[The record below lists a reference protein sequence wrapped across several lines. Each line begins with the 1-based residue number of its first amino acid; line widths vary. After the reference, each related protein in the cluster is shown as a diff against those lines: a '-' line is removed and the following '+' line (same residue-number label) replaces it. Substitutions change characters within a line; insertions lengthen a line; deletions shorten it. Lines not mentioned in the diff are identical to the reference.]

1 MRYEDFLDFLNHTGT
16 DPARLIFEDELT
28 KICNRRF
35 LRHYLANK
43 VPWNDPKECSLSL
56 IMADLDGFKK
66 LNDQFG
72 HQFGDQAL
80 IWFAAQLKEVAGDEG
95 LPIRNSGDEFMI
107 LLPNGT
113 KAAAREMAERLL
125 QRFREK
131 PLQDPNGK
139 VSLTLQLSVGIASV
153 PEDARDGKS
162 LIRKADTALYFAKQ
176 AGGNRLAVADEV
188 ELEQVFAKTALDQ
201 LDGAEVAGRRP
212 QLERVAD
219 ALERLSLGE
228 SRFLIAAGASGMGK
242 STFLETIRRG
252 LTQSN
257 LGRVAKV
264 RGRQEELYRPYYL
277 TTDILV
283 ALLNQRED
291 KGLAVFNDLSPEELA
306 YASKILPQ
314 LAQGDDQEPEQDES
328 LRRENIF
335 NTFLHLIAKALDSRP
350 LVLLIDDMHFA
361 DEATLNLIRVLMAR
375 REIPVLVCGASMD
388 PLQSTTEEQRVP
400 LERLLS
406 TQRDELGIEEIKLTP
421 LSPGDISEHMQAI
434 FPSIRVSKDFES
446 ELAQIVQG
454 NPLFLGEILRKLVL
468 DQKITLVGQQWIV
481 KKLDSDELPRSLE
494 EIVTQKIAA
503 LDDEGRQ
510 LLAHASVLGEDVSLS
525 ILAGSSE
532 RMESKVLEFL
542 DQAVDLGLLSSEF
555 ELNDETIRF
564 ISKRVLEVIYGTI
577 QTPDKQ
583 ELHERVGS
591 YQESLY
597 QKSLL
602 PSASILAYHFKRS
615 TRQEKARRYEQL
627 QLAQNG
633 FVFNAEEAIRYVGDD
648 ATDEAYAG
656 PPLTPASRVQLPSVL
671 RWMLTAVNNVK
682 LYPAESEAIRVSA
695 RQLKSAIEEV
705 LVQNE
710 FLNLHRGEQWLMVNG
725 EPMDIIGCEL
735 VAEGALGLL
744 RRLELKGIAFH
755 RGFTEDELLVLLEAF
770 GHTRPEEI
778 DERFWLR
785 YSREHRMLHINL
797 KQLRYTEVE
806 KRSEGGVADRRG
818 GREAVREAAKR
829 AARASAGETGFD
841 PEERAWIREVIR
853 GLLGVSRGIR
863 LYPLK
868 SKAISAAIEQ
878 LLQALREILGKRRVL
893 TLAAA
898 GEALLVNGVR
908 LGGPDVEKLAN
919 GFIGFVGSIKLS
931 GLTFLESISIRELEI
946 FIGALRQPPAVDE
959 GVEFW
964 KRLAAEEG
972 ISAIRFD
979 DSVYKVGE
987 APTLVAEVSEISD
1000 EELFEGLEE
1009 GDEEGLSSEESFAE
1023 LLATLPGQVD
1033 KLLLDE
1039 DSKELHQLIE
1049 QLFQGLDRRPVLSRK
1064 KAVDAYRASLKNLSL
1079 GFQHEFARV
1088 MTEPM
1093 LVAFAA
1099 EEHSDV
1105 FQEMAAVLHRMAGI
1119 SIQFSDYALACRIL
1133 SQLHGAHRLF
1143 EREKDPRTPV
1153 LAKLLDRKLE
1163 PGTQELLVEDLNSMD
1178 PVRQRAAARV
1188 LACVGRVAVPLLVDV
1203 VKGAKEGRARQIAG
1217 SLLAEV
1223 EEEAGE
1229 LLKQALVQESDVGQ
1243 RVRILDVID
1252 TVTRDVNAELARC
1265 LTDENPLVCQ
1275 AALRLAE
1282 RLNDRQVVEMLLEH
1296 ARGQETELATT
1307 VIRWFGK
1314 LKAKGVVQ
1322 EIVSIL
1328 NSTEE
1333 TERVVACCHALGQ
1346 SGDAAGVEALER
1358 ILTAR
1363 RFFPW
1368 QPKWSA
1374 EARAAAATALS
1385 KIPHPPAAEVLS
1397 AFVKDRDPSVRRI
1410 AQSGSEPRRFPP
1422 LPR

>member
-1 MRYEDFLDFLNHTGT
+1 M
-16 DPARLIFEDELT
+16 
-28 KICNRRF
+28 
-35 LRHYLANK
+35 
-43 VPWNDPKECSLSL
+43 
-56 IMADLDGFKK
+56 
-66 LNDQFG
+66 
-72 HQFGDQAL
+72 
-80 IWFAAQLKEVAGDEG
+80 
-95 LPIRNSGDEFMI
+95 
-107 LLPNGT
+107 
-113 KAAAREMAERLL
+113 
-125 QRFREK
+125 
-131 PLQDPNGK
+131 
-139 VSLTLQLSVGIASV
+139 
-153 PEDARDGKS
+153 
-162 LIRKADTALYFAKQ
+162 
-176 AGGNRLAVADEV
+176 
-188 ELEQVFAKTALDQ
+188 
-201 LDGAEVAGRRP
+201 
-212 QLERVAD
+212 
-219 ALERLSLGE
+219 
-228 SRFLIAAGASGMGK
+228 
-242 STFLETIRRG
+242 
-252 LTQSN
+252 
-257 LGRVAKV
+257 
-264 RGRQEELYRPYYL
+264 
-277 TTDILV
+277 
-283 ALLNQRED
+283 
-291 KGLAVFNDLSPEELA
+291 
-306 YASKILPQ
+306 
-314 LAQGDDQEPEQDES
+314 
-328 LRRENIF
+328 
-335 NTFLHLIAKALDSRP
+335 
-350 LVLLIDDMHFA
+350 
-361 DEATLNLIRVLMAR
+361 EA
-375 REIPVLVCGASMD
+375 
-388 PLQSTTEEQRVP
+388 
-400 LERLLS
+400 
-406 TQRDELGIEEIKLTP
+406 
-421 LSPGDISEHMQAI
+421 
-434 FPSIRVSKDFES
+434 
-446 ELAQIVQG
+446 
-454 NPLFLGEILRKLVL
+454 
-468 DQKITLVGQQWIV
+468 
-481 KKLDSDELPRSLE
+481 
-494 EIVTQKIAA
+494 
-503 LDDEGRQ
+503 
-510 LLAHASVLGEDVSLS
+510 
-525 ILAGSSE
+525 
-532 RMESKVLEFL
+532 KVLEFL

-627 QLAQNG
+627 QLAQNS
-633 FVFNAEEAIRYVGDD
+633 FVFNAEEAVHYSGDN
-648 ATDEAYAG
+648 ATDETYAG

-682 LYPAESEAIRVSA
+682 LYPAESEAIRVAA
-695 RQLKSAIEEV
+695 RQLKSAIEEI

-725 EPMDIIGCEL
+725 EPMDVIGCEL

-755 RGFTEDELLVLLEAF
+755 RCFTEDELQVLLEAF
-770 GHTRPEEI
+770 GHTRTDEI
-778 DERFWLR
+778 DQRFWLR
-785 YSREHRMLHINL
+785 FSRENRMLHINL

-806 KRSEGGVADRRG
+806 KRSGGGVGDHG
-818 GREAVREAAKR
+818 GGKEAVRDVAKR
-829 AARASAGETGFD
+829 ATRATAGEVDFG

-898 GEALLVNGVR
+898 EEALLVNGVR

-919 GFIGFVGSIKLS
+919 GFIQFIGSIKLS
-931 GLTFLESISIRELEI
+931 GLTFLESISIREIET
-946 FIGALRQPPAVDE
+946 FVGALRQPPAVDE
-959 GVEFW
+959 GAEFW

-972 ISAIRFD
+972 ISSIRFD
-979 DSVYKVGE
+979 ESVYKVGE
-987 APTLVAEVSEISD
+987 APTLVAEVADVSD
-1000 EELFEGLEE
+1000 ELFEGLEE
-1009 GDEEGLSSEESFAE
+1009 ADEEDISSEESFAE
-1023 LLATLPGQVD
+1023 FLATLPRQVD
-1033 KLLLDE
+1033 RLLLDE

-1049 QLFQGLDRRPVLSRK
+1049 QLFQGLGQRPVLSRK

-1093 LVAFAA
+1093 LIAFAG
-1099 EEHSDV
+1099 EEHPDV
-1105 FQEMAAVLHRMAGI
+1105 FREMVAVLHRMAGI

-1143 EREKDPRTPV
+1143 ERERDARTPV

-1178 PVRQRAAARV
+1178 PVRQQAAARV

-1229 LLKQALVQESDVGQ
+1229 LLKRALVQEPDVGQ

-1265 LTDENPLVCQ
+1265 LTDENPQVCQ

-1358 ILTAR
+1358 ILAAR
-1363 RFFPW
+1363 GFFPW
-1368 QPKWSA
+1368 HRHWSP

-1397 AFVKDRDPSVRRI
+1397 GFVKDRDPTVRRI